1 MKEDDYK
8 RNIVTNFQQA
18 YMRHKHPESARGIL
32 YILLVHCE
40 TQILSVLALMLPW

>member
-1 MKEDDYK
+1 MKT
-8 RNIVTNFQQA
+8 ITNVILVRDFEQA
-18 YMRHKHPESARGIL
+18 YMRNKHPENARGIL

>member
-1 MKEDDYK
+1 MVRE
-8 RNIVTNFQQA
+8 IEQTH
-18 YMRHKHPESARGIL
+18 MRQKHPENARGIL